1 MSMSAKELLA
11 AGSLLLALGAG
22 GVSAARAAA
31 PAAPT
36 LKFTVLYDNYVFKEG
51 TKADWGFSCLIEGA
65 EKTILFDTGTKPG
78 ILSYNVAALG
88 VDLKQVDLVVLSHA
102 HEDHTGGLPAV
113 LGVKPGVE
121 VLFPVSFGTAF
132 AGKVAKAGAK
142 PRPVDGP
149 VEICPDV
156 WLTGEMGT
164 AIREM
169 SLVLDTPRG
178 LVVAT
183 GCAHPGIVGII
194 KRAKEIRNRPI
205 HLVLGG
211 FHLMNASADFL
222 RDVLASFDELGVERC
237 GATHCTGD
245 RQIAQIKAH
254 FGARYVPLGTGR
266 VVEVPGSSRRTD
278 QMWSSTTS
286 SSARTWSRLTRRPSS
301 PDAFQTRAY

>member
-142 PRPVDGP
+142 PRPVADSLSRPAARTPASSVSSSGP
-149 VEICPDV
+149 
-156 WLTGEMGT
+156 
-164 AIREM
+164 R
-169 SLVLDTPRG
+169 RY
-178 LVVAT
+178 
-183 GCAHPGIVGII
+183 GI
-194 KRAKEIRNRPI
+194 
-205 HLVLGG
+205 
-211 FHLMNASADFL
+211 
-222 RDVLASFDELGVERC
+222 
-237 GATHCTGD
+237 
-245 RQIAQIKAH
+245 
-254 FGARYVPLGTGR
+254 GR
-266 VVEVPGSSRRTD
+266 SI
-278 QMWSSTTS
+278 S
-286 SSARTWSRLTRRPSS
+286 SSAASIS
-301 PDAFQTRAY
+301 